1 MFSVFY
7 RQRLKDFQFR
17 EREKLYLIHVILI
30 VEEKHISIFNY
41 APIKYLPKSIKIVC
55 S

>member
-41 APIKYLPKSIKIVC
+41 APINNIPQSIEMV
-55 S
+55 SS